1 MPRKEGEPNVGIFNK
16 ICLLLLILGG
26 VNWGLMGLFTFDAV
40 GWLFGGT
47 ASLISRI
54 VFTVIGAAALCA
66 IPGLFAPGPD
76 DAKSDGMA

>member
-1 MPRKEGEPNVGIFNK
+1 MGIFNK
-16 ICLLLLILGG
+16 TLSAAFDSGRHKLGP
-26 VNWGLMGLFTFDAV
+26 VGLFTFDAV

-66 IPGLFAPGPD
+66 IPRPVAPGPD
-76 DAKSDGMA
+76 DAKATAC

>member
-1 MPRKEGEPNVGIFNK
+1 MNVFNK

-47 ASLISRI
+47 ASLVSRI
-54 VFTVIGAAALCA
+54 IFVVIGAAALCA
-66 IPGLFAPGPD
+66 IPGLFAPGAEPEQ
-76 DAKSDGMA
+76 ADGPA

>member
-1 MPRKEGEPNVGIFNK
+1 MPRKEGDLNVNLFNK
-16 ICLLLLILGG
+16 ILLLLLILGG

-40 GWLFGGT
+40 GWLCGGT

-66 IPGLFAPGPD
+66 IPGLFAPAPD
-76 DAKSDGMA
+76 AGKSDGMA